1 MLSSVAFGIAV
12 MLIVIPLL
20 ALTLPG
26 FRRQKKLANVA
37 SLLQK
42 SESELMLMG
51 QNPLIRSFAVSLS
64 KRPWLDVV
72 FGKKLRIMYH
82 KLERKESYELFMAK
96 TLVQSILPCLGIL
109 ALANVLKQPIL
120 YVMAPVSVVLFFSTA
135 LNGITRDFKQRKS
148 LLIRDLPN
156 LINKMITALEVGK
169 PLTLIFTEVSER
181 CGPLLA
187 GMLRKLV
194 ADTNIMS
201 MRDALQNF
209 AKQVDLPVMY
219 DFVSVVN
226 IIMEKGFREAEA
238 DLNGIK
244 NDLRE
249 LRKLSLD
256 ELTKGS
262 PTKMN
267 WFYFIMIGHVLIFF
281 FLTMIKMFS
290 GLNSL

>member
-1 MLSSVAFGIAV
+1 MVTSILLGAAV
-12 MLIVIPLL
+12 VLIVVPLLMLI
-20 ALTLPG
+20 LPG
-26 FRRQKKLANVA
+26 FGRQKKLANVA

-42 SESELMLMG
+42 SDSELTLMR
-51 QNPLIRSFAVSLS
+51 QNPLIRSFAISMS
-64 KRPWLDVV
+64 KRPWLDTI
-72 FGKKLRIMYH
+72 FGKKLRSMYL
-82 KLERKESYELFMAK
+82 KLDRKESYELFMAK
-96 TLVQSILPCLGIL
+96 SIVQSILPCVMIL
-109 ALANVLKQPIL
+109 ALANALDQPIFF
-120 YVMAPVSVVLFFSTA
+120 VMAPVSVVLFFWVS
-135 LNGITRDFKQRKS
+135 LNGITRDFKQRKN